1 MSDFSNTTCTSY
13 YASKNHCCLLPSRV
27 ISAFSSNCGTIIEI
41 AQFIFSCMPSVLA
54 CNKIAESKH
63 LGSLEL
69 TLTLPAWLSRIRL
82 VVLKYTFFSLSL
94 FQS

>member
-1 MSDFSNTTCTSY
+1 MRARIIVACCPQGLSVYSLVIVEQLLRLLSLFFM
-13 YASKNHCCLLPSRV
+13 YAL
-27 ISAFSSNCGTIIEI
+27 
-41 AQFIFSCMPSVLA
+41 VLA
-54 CNKIAESKH
+54 CNKIADSKD

>member
-27 ISAFSSNCGTIIEI
+27 ISAFSSNCGTVIEI
-41 AQFIFSCMPSVLA
+41 SCMPSVLA
-54 CNKIAESKH
+54 CNKIADSKD